1 MLQVGSSNSILPLF
15 HPQNKNTFFAIL
27 KTWTKHTNPINQ
39 HPMGTK
45 ETLKH
50 KNTSPPI
57 HDLPLTHPSPRL
69 RSSSSSMA
77 DCGATPLMATAR
89 GPERWGSKAAE
100 PLALRATK
108 EVEVSFSK
116 Q

>member
-1 MLQVGSSNSILPLF
+1 
-15 HPQNKNTFFAIL
+15 
-27 KTWTKHTNPINQ
+27 
-39 HPMGTK
+39 
-45 ETLKH
+45 
-50 KNTSPPI
+50 
-57 HDLPLTHPSPRL
+57 
-69 RSSSSSMA
+69 MA